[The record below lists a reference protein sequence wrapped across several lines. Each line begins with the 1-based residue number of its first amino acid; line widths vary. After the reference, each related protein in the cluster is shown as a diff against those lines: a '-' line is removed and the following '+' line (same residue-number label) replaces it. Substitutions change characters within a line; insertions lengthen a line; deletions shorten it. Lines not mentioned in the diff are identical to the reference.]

1 MDKLKI
7 GDKVVYSSAAGLHKP
22 AVVKNIDLGR
32 NGNGDLI
39 PWITLEMDNPNY
51 RVSPNAPEKMT
62 ARIAGLETNLKMM
75 KVRKVE
81 D

>member
-1 MDKLKI
+1 MDNLKI

-22 AVVKNIDLGR
+22 AVVKNIDLAR
-32 NGNGDLI
+32 NGTGDLI
-39 PWITLEMDNPNY
+39 PWVTLEMDNPNY
-51 RVSPNAPEKMT
+51 RISPNAPEKMT
-62 ARIAGLETNLKMM
+62 ARFAAIESYLKIM